1 MIKRGVEDVLQDIP
15 VSEYHDRVRR
25 TREEM
30 KKEGYDALILFSDP
44 ARMVNVRWV
53 ANYRSFDGV
62 YPNPAI
68 VFLPLEGDLTL
79 FAGADLLPYARD
91 ETWIEDVRG
100 ARQELGGVLRDFETK
115 SQPDK
120 IGIAGYQYLDLEFWE
135 IIKGALQKTPV
146 EKTTI
151 VDRLKAIKSENEIQ
165 LMKIA
170 GQLADQG
177 LADLRDNIKEGM
189 TEREAVRICLTSMFM
204 HGADTQAFDM
214 MVQSGENSAKYFL
227 ARPRDKVICK
237 GELLLVDIGCRYKGY
252 ASDMARGIAFGE
264 VSKEQEKLLEVTLQA
279 WLAGIEGL
287 KPGMPASAS
296 DQYINAV
303 LEEAGYLHGHGEGR
317 SCGHGTGMDPE
328 EEIPSMGSNQTLQEN
343 MSVSY
348 EVTIQIPGV
357 GGSRVEDG
365 VIIRKD
371 GPEFLTHFAHR
382 CTWQ

>member
-1 MIKRGVEDVLQDIP
+1 MIKRGIEDVLQDIP

-44 ARMVNVRWV
+44 ARMVNVRWI

-91 ETWIEDVRG
+91 ETWIKDVRG

-115 SQPDK
+115 SRPDK

-170 GQLADQG
+170 GRLADQG

-227 ARPRDKVICK
+227 ARPRDKVIRK

-287 KPGMPASAS
+287 KPGLPASAP
-296 DQYINAV
+296 DQFINAV
-303 LEEAGYLHGHGEGR
+303 LEDAGYLHGHGEGR

-328 EEIPSMGSNQTLQEN
+328 EEIPSMGSNQVLQEN

-382 CTWQ
+382 CAWQ

>member
-1 MIKRGVEDVLQDIP
+1 
-15 VSEYHDRVRR
+15 
-25 TREEM
+25 M
-30 KKEGYDALILFSDP
+30 KKAGYDALILFSDP
-44 ARMVNVRWV
+44 ARMVNVRWI

-79 FAGADLLPYARD
+79 FAGSDLLPYAAD
-91 ETWIEDVRG
+91 ESWIKDVRG
-100 ARQELGGVLRDFETK
+100 ARQELGKVLRDFENAK
-115 SQPDK
+115 NPSK
-120 IGIAGYQYLDLEFWE
+120 IGVAGYQYLDLEFYE
-135 IIKGALQKTPV
+135 IIKGALQKTPF

-151 VDRLKAIKSENEIQ
+151 VDRLKSIKSENEIA

-170 GQLADQG
+170 GRLADQG
-177 LADLRDNIKEGM
+177 LADLRDNLKEGM
-189 TEREAVRICLTSMFM
+189 TEREAVRICYTSMFSN
-204 HGADTQAFDM
+204 GADAQAFDM

-227 ARPRDKVICK
+227 ARPRDKVIRK
-237 GELLLVDIGCRYKGY
+237 GELLLVDIGCRFNGY
-252 ASDMARGIAFGE
+252 ASDMARGIAFGQ
-264 VSKEQEKLLEVTLQA
+264 VSEKQQELLDVTLEA

-287 KPGMPASAS
+287 KPGLPASAP

-303 LEEAGYLHGHGEGR
+303 LEERGYLHGHGEGR

-328 EEIPSMGSNQTLQEN
+328 EEIPSMGSNQILEEN

-348 EVTIQIPGV
+348 EVTIQIPGI

-382 CTWQ
+382 CQWGLD